1 MSGTS
6 LDGLDIA
13 CCRFEWVDGTW
24 KYEILAA
31 ETMPYSKDWSVRLRS
46 LPELTG
52 EELISEHVAY
62 GKYLGQ
68 AVQDFRKRFPL
79 RIDFVSSHGH
89 TVFHQPH
96 LGFTFQAGAGAA
108 IAATCGLP
116 VISDFRSAD
125 VAMGGQGAPLVP
137 VGDQLLFSHYDS
149 CLNLGGIANISFE
162 KNGKRLAYDVAPC
175 NLLLNELA
183 GRLGFSYDEH
193 GKMAASGKVLPA
205 VLEALNDLDYYSRS
219 FPKSL
224 GREDVEED
232 FLPLLSER
240 HNVPDLLATVTRH
253 IALQVAAAVQQKQGN
268 AGLLIT
274 GGGALN
280 TALVQEI
287 KACVAGEV
295 VVGSDSILHFKEALI
310 FAFLGVLR
318 WRGEIN
324 VLCSV
329 TGSKTDHCAGAI
341 NLP

>member
-13 CCRFEWVDGTW
+13 CCRFEWIDGDW
-24 KYEILAA
+24 KFEILAS
-31 ETMPYSKDWSVRLRS
+31 ETVPYSSDWTVRLRS

-52 EELISEHVAY
+52 EELMSEHVAY

-68 AVQDFRKRFPL
+68 AVHDFRKRFPL
-79 RIDFVSSHGH
+79 RVDFVSSHGH

-108 IAATCGLP
+108 IAAICGLP

-137 VGDQLLFSHYDS
+137 IGDQLLFSRYDA

-162 KNGKRLAYDVAPC
+162 KNGKRLAYDVSPC

-183 GRLGFSYDEH
+183 GRLGFTYDEG
-193 GKMAASGKVLPA
+193 GKIAASGNVLPA
-205 VLEALNDLDYYSRS
+205 VLEALNDLDYYSRP

-232 FLPLLSER
+232 FLPLLSDR
-240 HNVPDLLATVTRH
+240 YAVPDLLATVNRH
-253 IALQVAAAVQQKQGN
+253 VALQVAAALEQKQQR

-280 TALVQEI
+280 DALVEEI
-287 KACVAGEV
+287 RSCVAIEV
-295 VVGSDSILHFKEALI
+295 IVGAASILHFKEALI

-318 WRGEIN
+318 WRGETN

-329 TGSKTDHCAGAI
+329 TGSPSDHCAGAI